1 MHTRTNTQHK
11 GTQSFVSK
19 VQTRRCMQAAKSAS
33 PVLAGFFFVIVLF
46 SSQTPTCVFALCAR
60 QKRETGRRVEGV
72 RAVVFRSSQV
82 YFFVLLLLEMNR
94 TDAVIGCCTVD
105 KHLDIVKT

>member
-11 GTQSFVSK
+11 RTQSFVSK

-33 PVLAGFFFVIVLF
+33 PVLAFLFFFFVIVLF

-82 YFFVLLLLEMNR
+82 FLCPNTPGNESYRRGNWLLYR
-94 TDAVIGCCTVD
+94 
-105 KHLDIVKT
+105 